1 MAIKPL
7 LSQQQRVTYADEEE
21 TKLPEPVVPGVKED
35 QPQTQLVSDGTD
47 VQVTPIMPGQTSA
60 MGPAAPVTAAAPE
73 PVVPEVEPSVANVDT
88 TMPVESAPAAV
99 AKETNVVKRMIDMI
113 KDNLF
118 GTGEQQP
125 LDKAL
130 SYAKE
135 KDPEAYQAMDGSN
148 SQQLSAADAS
158 FTKNP
163 PKTEDAIQAASVV
176 KGFKIAAQH
185 KELGDEGLRQQ
196 IESDGNPL
204 DRVAGDAYLTALALG
219 RPPWKA
225 AEDAMKAHQTAIAK
239 TAEIQAKVYE
249 DRQVIEQ
256 QAKQRAKAVTTNTA
270 ATERAIYKK
279 ASSGFYKQKG
289 ADQGDAAVPAAKIAQ
304 GLDLIKVGIE
314 TGDFESVRKQLTE
327 NGLDYMIR
335 DLDQAEARY
344 NDSETLIRGTSLKS
358 GKLGPTSTGEA
369 YRGVDG
375 RSYRETIV
383 NGKRMFLDEGGR
395 QVSPDRVKE
404 LGLEPEPVYS
414 AGQKEFEQAKAKST
428 AEYSERINNTAESA
442 AKTIGTSDTV
452 INIVGRDPDIV
463 GIMKQNPGAF
473 NALLNAVDKGIGVAG
488 FNINL
493 PVKEFVEKYKLSP
506 EQQSKLEVVANQIAS
521 QRLNAQQALRGL
533 GSVSD
538 RDAMTAWSTVGS
550 TDDTAKG
557 LIANMYLSKSTAE
570 IAIAKQEAWD
580 DWKQGKKV
588 PDRDAFERNWRKDEN
603 KRWKEIRSNVQNY
616 VNDNVPIPGYE
627 DLSANAMKAQA
638 AKSAPAAP
646 AAPAAPGAG
655 GKKSSTV
662 SEGFEEYYVNGKR
675 RIRKKEQ

>member
-35 QPQTQLVSDGTD
+35 QPQTQLVADGTD
-47 VQVTPIMPGQTSA
+47 VQVTPIMPGDTSA
-60 MGPAAPVTAAAPE
+60 VGPAAPVAVASPE

-113 KDNLF
+113 KDNVF
-118 GTGEQQP
+118 KENKP
-125 LDKAL
+125 LDQAIT
-130 SYAKE
+130 YAKDNE
-135 KDPEAYQAMDGSN
+135 PEAFTAMDGSN
-148 SQQLSAADAS
+148 SQQLARADAG

-196 IESDGNPL
+196 IESDDNPL
-204 DRVAGDAYLTALALG
+204 DRVAGNAYLTALALG

-256 QAKQRAKAVTTNTA
+256 QAKQRAKAVATNTA

-279 ASSGFYKQKG
+279 ASSGFYRQPGGDGG
-289 ADQGDAAVPAAKIAQ
+289 AASVPAAKIAQ

-314 TGDFESVRKQLTE
+314 TGDFASAREQLSAA
-327 NGLDYMIR
+327 GLDFMSR

-383 NGKRMFLDEGGR
+383 NGRRVFLDEGGR

-404 LGLEPEPVYS
+404 LGLEPESVYT
-414 AGQKEFEQAKAKST
+414 AGQKEFEQQGAKST
-428 AEYSERINNTAESA
+428 AEYSDRINNTAETA
-442 AKTIGTSDTV
+442 TKTVRSTDSV
-452 INIVGRDPDIV
+452 IQIVGRDPDIV

-521 QRLNAQQALRGL
+521 QRLNAQQALKGL
-533 GSVSD
+533 GSASD
-538 RDAMTAWSTVGS
+538 RDASVAWATVGS

-570 IAIAKQEAWD
+570 VAIAKQEAWA
-580 DWKQGKKV
+580 DWKKGKKV
-588 PDRDAFERNWRKDEN
+588 PDRDGFEREWRKDET
-603 KRWKEIRSNVQNY
+603 KRWKEITGNVTGY
-616 VNDNVPIPGYE
+616 INDNVPIPGYE
-627 DLSANAMKAQA
+627 TLSANAIKAQA

-646 AAPAAPGAG
+646 AAPGAAPARGD
-655 GKKSSTV
+655 TRTI
-662 SEGFEEYYVNGKR
+662 NGKTYR
-675 RIRKKEQ
+675 REGNRWVAQ

>member
-7 LSQQQRVTYADEEE
+7 LSQQQRVTYADDEQ
-21 TKLPEPVVPGVKED
+21 TTLPKPVVPGVTED

-47 VQVTPIMPGQTSA
+47 TQVTPIMPGETSA
-60 MGPAAPVTAAAPE
+60 MGPAAPAAPAAPT

-113 KDNLF
+113 KDNVF
-118 GTGEQQP
+118 KENKP
-125 LDKAL
+125 LDQAI

-135 KDPEAYQAMDGSN
+135 NAPDAYTAMDGSN
-148 SQQLSAADAS
+148 SQQLARADAG

-163 PKTEDAIQAASVV
+163 PKTEEQIQAASVV

-185 KELGDEGLRQQ
+185 RELGDEGLRQQ
-196 IESDGNPL
+196 IESDDNPL
-204 DRVAGDAYLTALALG
+204 DRVAGNAYLTALALG

-256 QAKQRAKAVTTNTA
+256 QAKQRAKAMATNTA

-279 ASSGFYKQKG
+279 AASGFYRQPGGDGG
-289 ADQGDAAVPAAKIAQ
+289 AASVPAAKIAQ

-314 TGDFESVRKQLTE
+314 TGDFESAREQLTAA
-327 NGLDYMIR
+327 GLGFMSR
-335 DLDQAEARY
+335 DLDAAEARY

-603 KRWKEIRSNVQNY
+603 KRWKEIRTNVQNY

-646 AAPAAPGAG
+646 AAPGTGGATSARP
-655 GKKSSTV
+655 KTRIL
-662 SEGFEEYYVNGKR
+662 NGKTYR
-675 RIRKKEQ
+675 QEGNEWKEVK

>member
-7 LSQQQRVTYADEEE
+7 LSQQQRVTYADEEQ
-21 TKLPEPVVPGVKED
+21 TKLPKPVVPGVTED

-47 VQVTPIMPGQTSA
+47 VQVTPIMPGDTSA
-60 MGPAAPVTAAAPE
+60 VGPAAPAAPATPT

-113 KDNLF
+113 KDNVF
-118 GTGEQQP
+118 KENQP
-125 LDKAL
+125 LDQAI

-135 KDPEAYQAMDGSN
+135 NAPDAYSAMDGSN
-148 SQQLSAADAS
+148 SQQLARADAG

-185 KELGDEGLRQQ
+185 RELGDEGLRQQ
-196 IESDGNPL
+196 IESDDNPL
-204 DRVAGDAYLTALALG
+204 DRVAGNAYLTALALG

-256 QAKQRAKAVTTNTA
+256 QAKQRAKAVATNTA

-279 ASSGFYKQKG
+279 AASGFYRQPG
-289 ADQGDAAVPAAKIAQ
+289 GDGGPAAVPAAKIAQ

-314 TGDFESVRKQLTE
+314 TGDFASAREQLSAA
-327 NGLDYMIR
+327 GLDFMTR

-603 KRWKEIRSNVQNY
+603 KRWKEIRTNVQNY

-646 AAPAAPGAG
+646 SAPGAAPARGD
-655 GKKSSTV
+655 TRTI
-662 SEGFEEYYVNGKR
+662 NGKTYR
-675 RIRKKEQ
+675 REGNRWVAQ

>member
-1 MAIKPL
+1 MAIKPM
-7 LSQQQRVTYADEEE
+7 LSQQQRVSYADDEQ
-21 TKLPEPVVPGVKED
+21 TTLPEPVVPGVTED
-35 QPQTQLVSDGTD
+35 QPQTALVGDGTD
-47 VQVTPIMPGQTSA
+47 VQVTPIMPGDTSA
-60 MGPAAPVTAAAPE
+60 MGPAAPATMAAPA
-73 PVVPEVEPSVANVDT
+73 PVVPEQEPSVANADATV
-88 TMPVESAPAAV
+88 PVESAPAAV
-99 AKETNVVKRMIDMI
+99 AKEKNIVKNLIDMI
-113 KDNLF
+113 ATNVL
-118 GTGEQQP
+118 GSGEQKP
-125 LDKAL
+125 LD
-130 SYAKE
+130 
-135 KDPEAYQAMDGSN
+135 EAITTARAAEPAAYETLNRSS
-148 SQQLSAADAS
+148 SQQLASADAS

-163 PKTEDAIQAASVV
+163 PKTEQAIQASSVV
-176 KGFKIAAQH
+176 KGFKMAALH
-185 KELGDEGLRQQ
+185 RELGDDGLRQQ
-196 IESDGNPL
+196 IEADDNPL
-204 DRVAGDAYLTALALG
+204 DRVAGNAYLTALALG

-256 QAKQRAKAVTTNTA
+256 QAKMRAKAMATNTA

-279 ASSGFYKQKG
+279 ASTGFYRQPG
-289 ADQGDAAVPAAKIAQ
+289 GDGGPASVPAAKIAQ

-314 TGDFESVRKQLTE
+314 TGDFQSAREQLTAA
-327 NGLDYMIR
+327 GLGFMNR
-335 DLDQAEARY
+335 DLDAAESRY

-358 GKLGPTSTGEA
+358 GKLGPTSTGEV

-375 RSYRETIV
+375 SSYRETIV
-383 NGKRMFLDEGGR
+383 NGRRVFLDEGGR

-404 LGLEPEPVYS
+404 LGLESESVYS

-428 AEYSERINNTAESA
+428 AEYSDRINNTAETA
-442 AKTIGTSDTV
+442 TKTVRSTDSV
-452 INIVGRDPDIV
+452 IQIVGRDPDIV

-521 QRLNAQQALRGL
+521 QRLNAQQALKGL
-533 GSVSD
+533 GSASD
-538 RDAMTAWSTVGS
+538 RDASVAWATVGS

-570 IAIAKQEAWD
+570 VAIAKQEAWA
-580 DWKQGKKV
+580 DWKKGKKV
-588 PDRDAFERNWRKDEN
+588 PDRDGFEREWRKDET
-603 KRWKEIRSNVQNY
+603 KRWKEITGNVTGY
-616 VNDNVPIPGYE
+616 INDNVPIPGYE

-646 AAPAAPGAG
+646 AAPGAAPARGD
-655 GKKSSTV
+655 TRTI
-662 SEGFEEYYVNGKR
+662 NGKTYR
-675 RIRKKEQ
+675 REGNRWVAQ